1 MAKKKKKGLQ
11 VVGNIDFKDER
22 NGLKV
27 VGKVDFDDNNN
38 ITNKTAFIQ
47 QQDIAPV
54 KQTGFFN
61 DAKGST
67 LQKIGNTAVDA
78 TGNILKGGLSA
89 FEGIADFGRYRGAD
103 VLDLFGADKK
113 AKKVRENA
121 KANTTE
127 EIFSSIDHI
136 LSGDLAGKVNEN
148 DLAAFKDIK
157 EGSYLGDKGS
167 QVFQGVG
174 NSATNAA
181 LSALGGNVGG
191 MTSLF
196 MSAAG
201 NAQSEAY
208 QEGATDFQAGIYG
221 ALSGSVEAAT
231 EMMFGGLGKIT
242 QNLGFGTGALDDQ
255 LINRFTRKLSNTIAK
270 NAVDLGLRSAGE
282 GVEEVVAGFGNA
294 ILQKLIYMQDEDFS
308 KLLKDQKLMDSF
320 VSGALSSALMQA
332 PTTLNATMQGRE
344 SSTGFTEN
352 EREVYNR
359 ELENRL
365 KAEEKLT
372 KRRRTQIE
380 EQLNQDFERGYVNA
394 QNIRDILGDRI
405 DLQKD
410 TRLAESFNEE
420 ARRTQAYENDV
431 SKYDEKQAKVIQ
443 TAIDSGLLNNSNK
456 THDMVDLIAKLSAD
470 KGVDFDFTNNER
482 IKDSGFAIDG
492 RQVNGF
498 VKDGTVNL
506 NLESNQVLNKTVGH
520 EITHVLEGT
529 ELYDNLQQSL
539 KAYIGEKEWNNRISQ
554 LEKVYKDVKGANI
567 ENELTSDLVG
577 EHIFNDE
584 NFIRN
589 LSTKNPNLFQ
599 KIFDEI
605 KYMVKIATA
614 GSKEARDLEKV
625 KRAFEKAYRETS
637 KTQEGTQ
644 YSVENQ
650 TPVEM
655 NINDLM
661 YQSEDYGKYI
671 EENDKGRIDIFKKVL
686 QNKADDDYYGFK
698 YEDISAPIVVRNE
711 KVDGKYRVYDGQHRL
726 AAYKQLGYD
735 TVPVVFKEGTRV
747 KQNVENQ
754 PKYSLT
760 EDNQD
765 EKYQSILTN
774 KKEMNLGSYQEG
786 LSKTDKSYRYNKVNS
801 YDIKNGGRGDNVQVA
816 VTKNGYIANNAL
828 LSDNIKG
835 KGEGTKIMLDLNQQS
850 LEETRSLPEY
860 NIVGIKNHT
869 AEGQGLWDS
878 LVRKGFAVKNN
889 DNTYTMLETAP
900 TVEEYVK
907 QRENNT
913 NPTSNTDIRYSL
925 SEAPKQ
931 DNQGRELTIQQQEF
945 YKNVSPE
952 VRDENGN
959 LMRFY
964 HGSNSEFTIFDLT
977 KGSQSN
983 SNAGVGF
990 WFTPSMEGAR
1000 NFADSVWYGDKTPTT
1015 FEVYLNMKNP
1025 KVYETYDNTEIRSN
1039 LKEQLDNTYKERK
1052 ALTDKYSWETPSLT
1066 NLVSYMNYMD
1076 DAKLVESLKNNFKF
1090 KEENA
1095 KQYVEDAKKYIEL
1108 NNQYK
1113 NIEKQFDDARWTDAY
1128 EQFRTDIYKIAGKSA
1143 DDANTGGTGMALDN
1157 KEQVLKDYV
1166 NSLKEQGYDGIVI
1179 KNTVYDSNT
1188 MGGTNNQYVVFD
1200 PNQIKNVTNENPTDN
1215 VDIRYQLGNNE
1226 VAPTSGWNVR
1236 SEDVRLQSAF
1246 KDTIAPLQEQ
1256 VQQLTDTMNRLEER
1270 IAPVE
1275 ETAEKSQYPMIDKIN
1290 DFLWKLQGKKDKYYG
1305 LVKPD
1310 FITEIANEE
1319 RQQRI
1324 DAINNLIDNLS
1335 KKIDDS
1341 NNELNINDV
1350 KDQLTT
1356 EINNYIDE
1364 YRPLTEQE
1372 GEQLAEEYAN
1382 RDISKELAPVSENL
1396 TEKEN
1401 QRLAVLDLLERNNM
1415 LDEEHQY
1422 ERDQLLE
1429 KANPTIPNEEATP
1442 GKALED
1448 IRDSIS
1454 I

>member
-1 MAKKKKKGLQ
+1 MAKKKKKDPRIVGQ
-11 VVGNIDFKDER
+11 VGD
-22 NGLKV
+22 NGELLPYENSRV
-27 VGKVDFDDNNN
+27 LGRIDDNG
-38 ITNKTAFIQ
+38 NKTAFIQ
-47 QQDIAPV
+47 AQEIAPV

-78 TGNILKGGLSA
+78 TGNILKGGFSSL
-89 FEGIADFGRYRGAD
+89 EGLADFGRYRAAD

-113 AKKVRENA
+113 AKKVRETA

-127 EIFSSIDHI
+127 EIFSDIDHI

-294 ILQKLIYMQDEDFS
+294 ILQKLTYMKDEDFS

-332 PTTLNATMQGRE
+332 PTTLSATMQGRE

-394 QNIRDILGDRI
+394 QNIRDILGDKI

-420 ARRTQAYENDV
+420 TRRTQAYENDV

-554 LEKVYKDVKGANI
+554 LEKVYQNIKGANI
-567 ENELTSDLVG
+567 QNELTSDLVG

-644 YSVENQ
+644 YSVEGKEEVSLSYAKQRFNRN
-650 TPVEM
+650 M
-655 NINDLM
+655 
-661 YQSEDYGKYI
+661 GKYSIGDNLEDAYLEHQLRKEELDSLYEYAKKHNIAGNDTRQQQLIYNIYLVKNQKNILAILFGNGYKTNFREMVMENELASMLLNFGIIGFILYIGPFLVILIFALI
-671 EENDKGRIDIFKKVL
+671 EAIRNIRKIDVEYVMLTLGLAMSLVL
-686 QNKADDDYYGFK
+686 SFLSGYVFFATSSMIVIVATSVMLVNKAK
-698 YEDISAPIVVRNE
+698 HI
-711 KVDGKYRVYDGQHRL
+711 K
-726 AAYKQLGYD
+726 D
-735 TVPVVFKEGTRV
+735 TK
-747 KQNVENQ
+747 
-754 PKYSLT
+754 
-760 EDNQD
+760 
-765 EKYQSILTN
+765 TN
-774 KKEMNLGSYQEG
+774 K
-786 LSKTDKSYRYNKVNS
+786 
-801 YDIKNGGRGDNVQVA
+801 
-816 VTKNGYIANNAL
+816 
-828 LSDNIKG
+828 
-835 KGEGTKIMLDLNQQS
+835 
-850 LEETRSLPEY
+850 
-860 NIVGIKNHT
+860 
-869 AEGQGLWDS
+869 
-878 LVRKGFAVKNN
+878 
-889 DNTYTMLETAP
+889 
-900 TVEEYVK
+900 
-907 QRENNT
+907 
-913 NPTSNTDIRYSL
+913 
-925 SEAPKQ
+925 
-931 DNQGRELTIQQQEF
+931 
-945 YKNVSPE
+945 
-952 VRDENGN
+952 
-959 LMRFY
+959 
-964 HGSNSEFTIFDLT
+964 
-977 KGSQSN
+977 
-983 SNAGVGF
+983 
-990 WFTPSMEGAR
+990 
-1000 NFADSVWYGDKTPTT
+1000 
-1015 FEVYLNMKNP
+1015 
-1025 KVYETYDNTEIRSN
+1025 
-1039 LKEQLDNTYKERK
+1039 
-1052 ALTDKYSWETPSLT
+1052 
-1066 NLVSYMNYMD
+1066 
-1076 DAKLVESLKNNFKF
+1076 
-1090 KEENA
+1090 
-1095 KQYVEDAKKYIEL
+1095 
-1108 NNQYK
+1108 
-1113 NIEKQFDDARWTDAY
+1113 
-1128 EQFRTDIYKIAGKSA
+1128 
-1143 DDANTGGTGMALDN
+1143 
-1157 KEQVLKDYV
+1157 
-1166 NSLKEQGYDGIVI
+1166 
-1179 KNTVYDSNT
+1179 
-1188 MGGTNNQYVVFD
+1188 
-1200 PNQIKNVTNENPTDN
+1200 
-1215 VDIRYQLGNNE
+1215 
-1226 VAPTSGWNVR
+1226 
-1236 SEDVRLQSAF
+1236 
-1246 KDTIAPLQEQ
+1246 
-1256 VQQLTDTMNRLEER
+1256 
-1270 IAPVE
+1270 
-1275 ETAEKSQYPMIDKIN
+1275 
-1290 DFLWKLQGKKDKYYG
+1290 
-1305 LVKPD
+1305 
-1310 FITEIANEE
+1310 
-1319 RQQRI
+1319 
-1324 DAINNLIDNLS
+1324 
-1335 KKIDDS
+1335 
-1341 NNELNINDV
+1341 
-1350 KDQLTT
+1350 
-1356 EINNYIDE
+1356 
-1364 YRPLTEQE
+1364 
-1372 GEQLAEEYAN
+1372 
-1382 RDISKELAPVSENL
+1382 
-1396 TEKEN
+1396 
-1401 QRLAVLDLLERNNM
+1401 
-1415 LDEEHQY
+1415 
-1422 ERDQLLE
+1422 
-1429 KANPTIPNEEATP
+1429 
-1442 GKALED
+1442 
-1448 IRDSIS
+1448 
-1454 I
+1454 